1 MVYNRI
7 CRQCGCSLVVKHQLP
22 KLNLR
27 VRFPLSAPR
36 RSKLYI
42 ACSDFLY
49 KKSEF
54 AHATAPRRGEPFDS
68 PHFYQKYGFALSAC
82 RSFFPKS
89 CAFGEFRC
97 RFAAFAP
104 PFAKRHAR
112 LVCSFA
118 SALTD
123 GSLSLPPF
131 CEYGCGANFSIAR
144 RFSFLYAKN
153 PRLTQAVKSADFSN

>member
-54 AHATAPRRGEPFDS
+54 AHAAAPRRGEPFDS
-68 PHFYQKYGFALSAC
+68 PHFLSKIRLRFIGLPLLFPQKLCFWGIPVPLCGFC
-82 RSFFPKS
+82 SFFCKKARS
-89 CAFGEFRC
+89 
-97 RFAAFAP
+97 
-104 PFAKRHAR
+104 AR
-112 LVCSFA
+112 LFACKRTHWRLTVATAFLRVCP
-118 SALTD
+118 
-123 GSLSLPPF
+123 GV
-131 CEYGCGANFSIAR
+131 NFSIAR
-144 RFSFLYAKN
+144 RISFLYAKN
-153 PRLTQAVKSADFSN
+153 PRLT

>member
-54 AHATAPRRGEPFDS
+54 AHAAAPRRGEPFDS

-97 RFAAFAP
+97 RFAAFAHL
-104 PFAKRHAR
+104 FSQKGTLGSSVRLQAR
-112 LVCSFA
+112 SLTAHCRCHLFA
-118 SALTD
+118 SMA
-123 GSLSLPPF
+123 
-131 CEYGCGANFSIAR
+131 AVQI
-144 RFSFLYAKN
+144 FL
-153 PRLTQAVKSADFSN
+153 